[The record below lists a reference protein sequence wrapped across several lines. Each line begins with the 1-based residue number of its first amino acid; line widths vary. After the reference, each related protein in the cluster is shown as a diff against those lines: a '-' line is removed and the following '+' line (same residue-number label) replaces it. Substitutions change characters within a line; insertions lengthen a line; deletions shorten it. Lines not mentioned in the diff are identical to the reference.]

1 MYELG
6 DLLVK
11 GPPEDA
17 PRALIREAEPVG
29 LDGKGGQGRAGEGAG
44 RWWGWVRRPPCQH
57 RLRQAAQPYL
67 LFRPQSPNMLPCCQ
81 DQRGKNLLPGR
92 QLLNQR

>member
-29 LDGKGGQGRAGEGAG
+29 LDGKGGQGRGRGGTLVGVGA
-44 RWWGWVRRPPCQH
+44 
-57 RLRQAAQPYL
+57 QASLPAQTAPSRTAILALQTPIPKHVTL
-67 LFRPQSPNMLPCCQ
+67 LSRSK
-81 DQRGKNLLPGR
+81 R
-92 QLLNQR
+92 